1 MSKYRELISN
11 PVKNII
17 TGKPKQ
23 VLIDLISCMC
33 DNKNQITF
41 ALNENGSYSCLTHG
55 YAFSNYQMNCS
66 KPDLLWEAEEGEW
79 DNVLK
84 MINTGTSQVSQI
96 RVRM

>member
-1 MSKYRELISN
+1 MSKYRELVSN

-23 VLIDLISCMC
+23 VLLDLVSCMC
-33 DNKNQITF
+33 DNKSQITF

-55 YAFSNYQMNCS
+55 QAFSNFQTGCS
-66 KPDLLWEAEEGEW
+66 KADLLWEADDEKW

-84 MINTGTSQVSQI
+84 MINTGTSQISQI